1 MKIREITSDIP
12 SFRSVKFN
20 KNFSIVLGVAKSR
33 GEGKSH
39 NLGKTT
45 LIELIDQILFGS
57 RVSERIKAIKENFQ
71 SSVFTVELR
80 IDGKPQMIVAD
91 YSKQKKAAF
100 SAEIKQAYEYFIR
113 FQDDY
118 KDEFRK
124 ASIRGKDLS
133 WKPLLLR
140 LMGFNERPLVEKYE
154 IEATIQDYNKFI
166 EIAASSGMKRESR
179 TEEITRLEARRN
191 ELIGSIGSLNFGK
204 IEDLTSAQLASEI
217 DAQILSTKQELFI
230 QRKELSAVT
239 EAIRNTAFVEFSP
252 ERIEQIYSDLNIYFG
267 DQVKKDLSDVQE
279 FFTQVTENRTTA
291 LNAMKKRILDQV
303 SSLEEEA
310 SNLNNKRAHY
320 LQLIVT
326 PGSIDIYRQL
336 SSQLAETEIELSLL
350 KQDVYKES
358 IQTATTERNFLRTQQ
373 LTLAAKVATEIDEHD
388 SMFREINNHYRQIME
403 EVMDIDSELVI
414 EKNSTGNINFKTV
427 SWRDQGPSQEL
438 MGEMAKKISCAAFD
452 VALRIVNNDDSGFII
467 HDGVIDNADKNI
479 KMKFIEAMKRRSI
492 EFDFQ
497 YIMTAISDDLPA
509 SVTDG
514 DVVIILSD
522 KTESE
527 LLLGQSF

>member
-1 MKIREITSDIP
+1 MKILKISSDIP

-45 LIELIDQILFGS
+45 LIELIDHILFGS
-57 RVSERIKAIKENFQ
+57 RVSARIKAIKESFQ
-71 SSVFTVELR
+71 NPVFRVDLL
-80 IDGKPQMIVAD
+80 IDGEHRTVIAD
-91 YSKQKKAAF
+91 YSKKKKAAF
-100 SAEIKQAYEYFIR
+100 STEIKQAYEYFIR

-124 ASIRGKDLS
+124 VSIRGKDLS

-154 IEATIQDYNKFI
+154 IEATIQDYDKFI
-166 EIAASSGMKRESR
+166 EIAASSGMKREGR
-179 TEEITRLEARRN
+179 DEEITQLEARRN
-191 ELIGSIGSLNFGK
+191 ELLDAIGNLNFGN
-204 IEDLTSAQLASEI
+204 IEDSTSAQLASEI
-217 DAQILSTKQELFI
+217 DANILSAKKELFI

-239 EAIRNTAFVEFSP
+239 EAIRNTAFVEFSA

-267 DQVKKDLSDVQE
+267 DQLKRDLSDVQE
-279 FFTQVTENRTTA
+279 FFIQITENRTTA
-291 LNAMKKRILDQV
+291 LNSMKKRILDRV
-303 SSLEEEA
+303 YSLEEKV
-310 SNLNNKRAHY
+310 SNLNTKRANY

-326 PGSIDIYRQL
+326 PSSIDIYRQL
-336 SSQLAETEIELSLL
+336 SSQLAETETELSLL
-350 KQDVYKES
+350 KQDIYKES
-358 IQTATTERNFLRTQQ
+358 IQTATNERNLLRTQQ

-388 SMFREINNHYRQIME
+388 SKFREIKDQYRQIMS
-403 EVMDIDSELVI
+403 EVMDIDSEIDI
-414 EKNSTGNINFKTV
+414 EKNSTGNLDFRTV
-427 SWRDQGPSQEL
+427 SWRDQSPSQEL
-438 MGEMAKKISCAAFD
+438 KGEMAKKISCAAFD

-479 KMKFIEAMKRRSI
+479 KKKFIEAMKRRAI

-497 YIMTAISDDLPA
+497 YIMTAISDDLPD
-509 SVTDG
+509 SVENG
-514 DVVIILSD
+514 DIVITLSD
-522 KTESE
+522 KSEKE
-527 LLLGQSF
+527 LLFGKSF